1 MKTLL
6 LNLTLLIT
14 IQISLSGCVDFDFP
28 DLSGFGGLGGFDPNY
43 NWGTPYGYSDYSASF
58 YIDSTSQASDSTLT
72 LWAHIQ
78 YDSVLIIQDRK
89 LEYWATEDFGNPSI
103 RMLQV
108 EPDTIDFRTL
118 PDSTLNWTGQYE
130 KIYHYNVQLDSL
142 KQDTDYTINL
152 SSYYTE
158 IGILR
163 FNQQTI
169 WVHTK

>member
-6 LNLTLLIT
+6 LNLALLIT

-78 YDSVLIIQDRK
+78 YDSILIIENRK
-89 LEYWATEDFGNPSI
+89 LDYWTPGDLNI
-103 RMLQV
+103 TRMLPV
-108 EPDTIDFRTL
+108 EHDTIDFRVL
-118 PDSTLNWTGQYE
+118 PDSTLHWTGRYE
-130 KIYHYNVQLDSL
+130 KIYSYSIQLDSL
-142 KQDTDYTINL
+142 KSDSDYTIYV
-152 SSYYTE
+152 SSYYKEKGLLKYSELST
-158 IGILR
+158 
-163 FNQQTI
+163 T
-169 WVHTK
+169 VHTQ

>member
-6 LNLTLLIT
+6 LNLALLIT

-28 DLSGFGGLGGFDPNY
+28 DLSGFGGLGGLDPNY

-78 YDSVLIIQDRK
+78 YDSILIIQDRK
-89 LEYWATEDFGNPSI
+89 LDYWPIENFGSSI
-103 RMLQV
+103 TRMIQV

-118 PDSTLNWTGQYE
+118 TDSTLSWTGKYE
-130 KIYHYNVQLDSL
+130 KIYHYNVQLDSI
-142 KQDTDYTINL
+142 KKDSDYNINL

-158 IGILR
+158 KGLLKLS
-163 FNQQTI
+163 QLGLT
-169 WVHTK
+169 VHTQ